1 MFYDDNIVL
10 CGASAYEKKFYI
22 NENFDTLPEVDVYK
36 RQSEYSDGSH

>member
-22 NENFDTLPEVDVYK
+22 NENFDTLPEVVKD
-36 RQSEYSDGSH
+36 